1 MLVERLLDIVFLILF
16 LSLLIVLPWHL
27 FRKQRKMGGVL
38 FHLPAPRSHKVSLG
52 IFLALWMAVAL
63 FHIVSMINGG
73 WQSSVQMWPLLGSVF
88 PLFTMSSVNRFE
100 IRAVGI
106 ISQGRLTKWND
117 LNAFQWK
124 EEGDYKFGLGEEAYI
139 LGLNKVGDNFPWWLE
154 WDKFQPCQRERV
166 DKVIVRILAESLP
179 LQYKL

>member
-1 MLVERLLDIVFLILF
+1 MSVDRVLDIVFLVLF

-27 FRKQRKMGGVL
+27 FRKQRKMGDVL

-52 IFLALWMAVAL
+52 IFLALGMAVVL

-73 WQSSVQMWPLLGSVF
+73 WQSSLRLWPLLAWAFPVF
-88 PLFTMSSVNRFE
+88 SMSSVKRFE
-100 IRAVGI
+100 IRAEGI

-117 LNAFQWK
+117 LSGFQWK

-139 LGLNKVGDNFPWWLE
+139 LGLNKVGDRFLWWLE
-154 WDKFQPCQRERV
+154 WEKFQPRQRDRV
-166 DKVIVRILAESLP
+166 DKLLSEYLP
-179 LQYKL
+179 NASRL